1 MNNLT
6 RWAIK
11 HHISLEALAE
21 LHDTVLGTDARE
33 DDPAPTVAGKSEAWA
48 QSQVRIEFGKTGGRA
63 WRNNVGALKREDGVP
78 VRFGLANDSAMINR
92 VLKSGDL
99 IGIKP
104 RIVTQD
110 MVGQLIGQFWS
121 RECKE
126 PGWRYTGTAREAAQ
140 LAWVN
145 LILRMGGDAKFTTGE
160 L

>member
-1 MNNLT
+1 MNHLT
-6 RWAIK
+6 RWALK
-11 HHISLEALAE
+11 HGVSEVALAE
-21 LHDTVLGTDARE
+21 LHDTVLGTDTRV
-33 DDPAPTVAGKSEAWA
+33 DDPTPILAGKSEAWA
-48 QSQVRIEFGKTGGRA
+48 QSQVRIAFSASGGRA

-78 VRFGLANDSAMINR
+78 VRFGLANDSAMINK

-126 PGWRYTGTAREAAQ
+126 PGWRYTGTEREVAQ

-145 LILRMGGDAKFTTGE
+145 LVLRMGGDAKFTTGE

>member
-6 RWAIK
+6 RWALK
-11 HHISLEALAE
+11 HGVSEAALAE
-21 LHDTVLGTDARE
+21 LHTDVLGTD
-33 DDPAPTVAGKSEAWA
+33 DPGDPILTAAGKSEAWA
-48 QSQVRIEFGKTGGRA
+48 QSQVRLAFSASGGRA
-63 WRNNVGALKREDGVP
+63 FRNNVGALKDDRGVP
-78 VRFGLANDSAMINR
+78 VRFGLANDSAAQNR

-99 IGIKP
+99 IGLKP

-126 PGWRYTGTAREAAQ
+126 PGWRYTGTDREVAQ

>member
-1 MNNLT
+1 MNDLT

-11 HHISLEALAE
+11 HHVSLEALAE
-21 LHDTVLGTDARE
+21 LHDAVLGTDVTEA
-33 DDPAPTVAGKSEAWA
+33 VVVSGIGKSEAWA
-48 QSQVRIEFGKTGGRA
+48 QSQVRIAFSASGGRA
-63 WRNNVGALKREDGVP
+63 WRNNVGALPREDGVP
-78 VRFGLANDSAMINR
+78 VRFGLANDSAAQNR

-126 PGWRYTGTAREAAQ
+126 PGWRYTGTDREVAQ

>member
-11 HHISLEALAE
+11 HGVTEAALAE
-21 LHDTVLGTDARE
+21 LHDVVLGTDAPSDAE
-33 DDPAPTVAGKSEAWA
+33 AVAADKSEAWA
-48 QSQVRIEFGKTGGRA
+48 QSRVRIEFNASGGRA
-63 WRNNVGALKREDGVP
+63 WRNNVGVLTDDRGVP
-78 VRFGLANDSAMINR
+78 VRFGLANDSAAINH

-104 RIVTQD
+104 RIVTPD
-110 MVGQLIGQFWS
+110 MLGQLIGQFWS
-121 RECKE
+121 REVKK
-126 PGWRYTGTAREAAQ
+126 PGWKYTGTPREVAQ

-145 LILRMGGDAKFTTGE
+145 LVLRHGGDAKFTTGE

>member
-11 HHISLEALAE
+11 HGVSEAALAE
-21 LHDTVLGTDARE
+21 LHSDVLGTD
-33 DDPAPTVAGKSEAWA
+33 DPGDAAAATAGKSEAWA
-48 QSQVRIEFGKTGGRA
+48 QSQVRVAFSASGGRA
-63 WRNNVGALKREDGVP
+63 WRNNVGVLTREDGVP
-78 VRFGLANDSAMINR
+78 VRFGLANDSAMVNR

-99 IGIKP
+99 IGLKP

-121 RECKE
+121 RECKK
-126 PGWRYTGTAREAAQ
+126 PGWRYTGTEHEVAQ

-145 LILRMGGDAKFTTGE
+145 LILRLGGDAKFTTGE